1 MGKLTSA
8 RKAEG
13 EMLVRRMSE
22 KAQEAYYGTDPLAVY
37 ADGRSST
44 ECIDLVIVGE
54 TKNMT
59 FDELEEYLE
68 AWQNDMDEQL
78 REDEEDEEEDEDE

>member
-13 EMLVRRMSE
+13 EMLIRRMSE

-37 ADGRSST
+37 ADDRSST
-44 ECIDLVIVGE
+44 EDIDLVIVGE

-68 AWQNDMDEQL
+68 AWQDDMNEQL
-78 REDEEDEEEDEDE
+78 CEDEEDDEDEDE

>member
-37 ADGRSST
+37 ADDRSST
-44 ECIDLVIVGE
+44 EDIDLVTADGI
-54 TKNMT
+54 KNMS
-59 FDELEEYLE
+59 FDELERYLE
-68 AWQNDMDEQL
+68 DLKDAMDERL
-78 REDEEDEEEDEDE
+78 REDEEDEEE

>member
-22 KAQEAYYGTDPLAVY
+22 KAQEAYYGTDFFVVC
-37 ADGRSST
+37 ADDRNST
-44 ECIDLVIVGE
+44 EDIDLVTVDGA
-54 TKNMT
+54 KSMS
-59 FDELEEYLE
+59 FDELEKYLE
-68 AWQNDMDEQL
+68 DWQDAMNERL
-78 REDEEDEEEDEDE
+78 REDEEDEEE

>member
-22 KAQEAYYGTDPLAVY
+22 KAQEAYYENDPLAVY
-37 ADGRSST
+37 ADDRGST
-44 ECIDLVIVGE
+44 EDIDLVTADG

-59 FDELEEYLE
+59 FDELERYLE
-68 AWQNDMDEQL
+68 DWQDAMDEQL
-78 REDEEDEEEDEDE
+78 REDEEDEEE

>member
-22 KAQEAYYGTDPLAVY
+22 KAQDAYYGTDSLAVY
-37 ADGRSST
+37 ADDRGST
-44 ECIDLVIVGE
+44 EDIDLVTVDGTE
-54 TKNMT
+54 NMT
-59 FDELEEYLE
+59 FDELERYLE
-68 AWQNDMDEQL
+68 DWQDDMDEQL
-78 REDEEDEEEDEDE
+78 REDEEDDEDE